1 MSVIKR
7 SPLNYKMRR
16 KKESFKNIEATVSYK
31 VTDFNNYISA
41 YEDFPKSGILF
52 RDISPLLASPEA
64 MHAAVERF
72 TNQLSDFNADII
84 VGIESRGFLFSTL
97 LAYRLGVGSIMI
109 RKQGKLPGALIKQDY
124 ALEYGEATLEMQDS
138 AQIRGKSMILI
149 DDLLATGG
157 TLVAAKSLLEQC
169 GAVVAACAVVVELKA
184 LHGRKAVGLPIVS
197 LQSYD

>member
-1 MSVIKR
+1 M
-7 SPLNYKMRR
+7 
-16 KKESFKNIEATVSYK
+16 SYK

-41 YEDFPKSGILF
+41 YENFPKSGILF

-64 MHAAVERF
+64 MRAAVESF
-72 TNQLSDFNADII
+72 ANQLSDFNVDMI

-97 LAYRLGVGSIMI
+97 LAYRFGVGSIMI
-109 RKQGKLPGALIKQDY
+109 RKQGKLPGALIKKHY
-124 ALEYGEATLEMQDS
+124 TLEYGEATLEMQDS

-157 TLVAAKSLLEQC
+157 TFVAAKSLLEQC
-169 GAVVAACAVVVELKA
+169 GAVVSACAVVVELKA
-184 LHGRKAVGLPIVS
+184 LHGRKAVGSPIVS